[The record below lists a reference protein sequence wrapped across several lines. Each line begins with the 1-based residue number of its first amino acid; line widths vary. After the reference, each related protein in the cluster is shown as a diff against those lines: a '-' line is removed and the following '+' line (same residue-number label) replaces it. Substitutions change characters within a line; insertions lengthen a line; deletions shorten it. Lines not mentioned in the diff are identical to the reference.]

1 MSNDLKA
8 FQSLSYQA
16 NENHY
21 HRSIPAEGEDIS
33 VHYNPGMLE
42 CWRSYRLLS
51 CLDPL
56 LTEMRAAKWVTI
68 GDGKWGKEA
77 FYIQAAGVDV
87 VATDIDVSLLES
99 AKKRGFI
106 REYRKENAEKLS
118 FADNSFDFIL
128 CKESLHHF
136 PRPMLALYEML
147 RVARVGVV
155 LIEPRDKE
163 IPTNLMFSG
172 IREYQNKMNALTGHK
187 DPQFEPCG
195 NFIYGFSER
204 ELEKVALGIGLH
216 TIAFRGLNDYYFDA
230 PGSDLIADKSEKVI
244 RTIREIE
251 LADALCENGVRE
263 PDYIASVIFCTD
275 QIPKNLTAAMV
286 KNKWQIKDLPR
297 NPYLDVNGKC
307 GDLIK
312 L

>member
-1 MSNDLKA
+1 MSNDLKS
-8 FQSLSYQA
+8 FQTLSYQA

-21 HRSIPAEGEDIS
+21 HRSIPTEAEDIS
-33 VHYNPGMLE
+33 SHYDPGMLE

-51 CLDPL
+51 CLDPIL
-56 LTEMRAAKWVTI
+56 EQMRAAKWVTI

-77 FYIQAAGVDV
+77 FYIQTAGVDV
-87 VATDIDVSLLES
+87 VATDIDVSLLEA
-99 AKKRGFI
+99 AKKKGFV
-106 REYRKENAEKLS
+106 RDFRKENAERLT
-118 FADNSFDFIL
+118 FADNSFDFVL

-163 IPTNLMFSG
+163 IPSNAMFSG
-172 IREYQNKMNALTGHK
+172 ICEFNTRVNNLTGK
-187 DPQFEPCG
+187 KEPQFEPCG
-195 NFIYGFSER
+195 NFIYSFSER

-216 TIAFRGLNDYYFDA
+216 TIAFRGLNDYYLDI
-230 PGSDLIADKSEKVI
+230 PGSDRLVDKSDKVI
-244 RTIREIE
+244 KTVREIE
-251 LADALCENGVRE
+251 LADALCEAGVRE

-275 QIPKNLTAAMV
+275 LIPPNLIEAMRQ
-286 KNKWQIKDLPR
+286 NKWRVNDLPR

-307 GDLIK
+307 GNMIK